1 VSETSSRISRSLL
14 LAALGLALGAC
25 AAAPPLRPS
34 PEPVPQREEAV
45 EPRQEPSPR
54 KVASMQLTEQ
64 ARLLIRDNK
73 PDEALRMLERAVA
86 LHPANGR
93 NYYYMAEAWLMKG
106 NRSQAREFNTLAG
119 MYLRDEPEWQT
130 RVKTQEER
138 IDKLLR

>member
-1 VSETSSRISRSLL
+1 
-14 LAALGLALGAC
+14 
-25 AAAPPLRPS
+25 
-34 PEPVPQREEAV
+34 
-45 EPRQEPSPR
+45 
-54 KVASMQLTEQ
+54 MQLTEQ
-64 ARLLIRDNK
+64 ARLLIRDDK

-106 NRSQAREFNTLAG
+106 NMAQAREFNTLAG
-119 MYLRDEPEWQT
+119 MYLREEPEWQT